1 MKHVDVK
8 GMDMSV
14 FTLGTVQLG
23 MDYGLGEH
31 TQKPPKEA
39 AFALLDRAVSCG
51 VNTLDTANNYGD
63 SERVIGEWLGTKR
76 PEERPYVITK
86 IGPFDQ
92 STPQTLRDDIFRQTE
107 KSLRTLGTDSLDM
120 LMVHAFEDYAQN
132 PDAVARAFD
141 ELKTQGMIRRTA
153 LSAYSRH
160 DYGVLSESGFDAV
173 QIPLNVF
180 DWGQI
185 ESGGIQKLA
194 DANISIFTRSVFLQG
209 LVFLKPEEVD
219 ARMDF
224 CVPYLKKYLA
234 LCEEFGLSAAT
245 LALSFAL
252 SVPGV
257 TSVVLGCQ
265 TIEQLENNCELI
277 EQTVTLSEAQME
289 KLHAAFHGIDPRVIN
304 PGCWFNHT

>member
-1 MKHVDVK
+1 MKHVNVK

-31 TQKPPKEA
+31 TQKPSKEA
-39 AFALLDRAVSCG
+39 AFALLDRAAACG

-63 SERVIGEWLGTKR
+63 SEKVIGEWLRKQ
-76 PEERPYVITK
+76 PKEKQPYVVTK

-92 STPQTLRDDIFRQTE
+92 GSKAQLRDDIFRQTE
-107 KSLRTLGTDSLDM
+107 KCLQTLGTNMLDI
-120 LMVHAFEDYAQN
+120 LMVHAYEDYAQN
-132 PDAVARAFD
+132 PDAVAGAFAD
-141 ELKTQGMIRRTA
+141 LKGQGIIRCSA

-160 DYGVLSESGFDAV
+160 DYKFLSESGFDAV

-185 ESGGIQKLA
+185 ESGGIRLLA
-194 DANISIFTRSVFLQG
+194 QAHMAVFVRSVFLQG
-209 LVFLKPEEVD
+209 LVFLRPEELD
-219 ARMDF
+219 PRMDF
-224 CVPYLKKYLA
+224 CVPYLKQYLT
-234 LCEEFGLSAAT
+234 LCEEFGLSPAA

-265 TIEQLENNCELI
+265 TIGQLETNCHLIGQTVKLTEEQLERIHE
-277 EQTVTLSEAQME
+277 S
-289 KLHAAFHGIDPRVIN
+289 FHGIDPRVIN

>member
-1 MKHVDVK
+1 MKYVNAK
-8 GMDMSV
+8 GMNMSV

-23 MDYGLGEH
+23 MDYGLGDH
-31 TQKPPKEA
+31 TQKPPQEA
-39 AFALLDRAVSCG
+39 AFQLLDRAVACG
-51 VNTLDTANNYGD
+51 INALDTANNYGD
-63 SERVIGEWLGTKR
+63 SERVIGQWLQAKK

-92 STPQTLRDDIFRQTE
+92 SSPQALRDDIFRQTE
-107 KSLRTLGTDSLDM
+107 KSLETLDASSLDM
-120 LMVHAFEDYAQN
+120 LMVHGFEDYAQN
-132 PDAVARAFD
+132 PDTVAKAFD
-141 ELKTQGMIRRTA
+141 ELKAQGMIRRSA

-160 DYGVLSESGFDAV
+160 DYGILSQSGFDAV

-185 ESGGIQKLA
+185 ESGGLGLLA
-194 DANISIFTRSVFLQG
+194 RANMTVFVRSVFLQG
-209 LVFLKPEEVD
+209 LVFLQPEEVD
-219 ARMDF
+219 PRMDF
-224 CVPYLKKYLA
+224 CVPYLKTYLS
-234 LCEEFGLSAAT
+234 LCEDFGLSPAA

-265 TIEQLENNCELI
+265 TTGQLENNCQLI
-277 EQTVTLSEAQME
+277 DQTVALSPEQME
-289 KLHAAFHGIDPRVIN
+289 RIHAAFHGIDQRVIN

>member
-1 MKHVDVK
+1 MKHVNVK

-39 AFALLDRAVSCG
+39 AFALLDRAAACG
-51 VNTLDTANNYGD
+51 VNALDTANNYGD
-63 SERVIGEWLGTKR
+63 SERTIGEWLRMKR
-76 PEERPYVITK
+76 PEDRPYVITK

-92 STPQTLRDDIFRQTE
+92 NTKECLRDDIFRQTE
-107 KSLRTLGTDSLDM
+107 KSLQTLNADTLDM

-132 PDAVARAFD
+132 PDTVANTFAD
-141 ELKTQGMIRRTA
+141 LKAQGMIKRSA

-160 DYGVLSESGFDAV
+160 DYKVLSESGFDAV

-185 ESGGIQKLA
+185 ESGGIRLLA
-194 DANISIFTRSVFLQG
+194 EANMAVFVRSVFLQG
-209 LVFLKPEEVD
+209 LVFLRPEEVD
-219 ARMDF
+219 PRMDF
-224 CVPYLKKYLA
+224 CVPYLRKYLV
-234 LCEEFGLSAAT
+234 LCEEFGLSPAT

-252 SVPGV
+252 SVPSV

-277 EQTVTLSEAQME
+277 DQTVTLTEAQME
-289 KLHAAFHGIDPRVIN
+289 RIHAAFHGIDPRVIN

>member
-1 MKHVDVK
+1 MKHVNVK

-39 AFALLDRAVSCG
+39 AFALLDRAVACG
-51 VNTLDTANNYGD
+51 VNALDTANNYGD
-63 SERVIGEWLGTKR
+63 SERTIGEWLRMKR
-76 PEERPYVITK
+76 PEDRPYVITK

-92 STPQTLRDDIFRQTE
+92 NTKECLRDDIFRQAE
-107 KSLRTLGTDSLDM
+107 KSLQTLNADTLDM
-120 LMVHAFEDYAQN
+120 LMVHAFEDYVQN
-132 PDAVARAFD
+132 PDIVANAFAD
-141 ELKTQGMIRRTA
+141 LKAQGIIKRSA

-160 DYGVLSESGFDAV
+160 DYKVLSESGFDAV

-180 DWGQI
+180 DWSQI
-185 ESGGIQKLA
+185 ESGGIRLLTEA
-194 DANISIFTRSVFLQG
+194 HMAVFVRSVFLQG

-219 ARMDF
+219 PRMDF
-224 CVPYLKKYLA
+224 CVPYLRKYLA
-234 LCEEFGLSAAT
+234 LCEEFGLSPAT

-277 EQTVTLSEAQME
+277 DQTVTLTEAQME
-289 KLHAAFHGIDPRVIN
+289 RIHAAFRGIDPRVIN

>member
-1 MKHVDVK
+1 MKHIDVK

-63 SERVIGEWLGTKR
+63 SERVIGEWLQTKK

-92 STPQTLRDDIFRQTE
+92 SSRQALRDDIFRQTE
-107 KSLRTLGTDSLDM
+107 KSLKTLGMGALDM

-132 PDAVARAFD
+132 PDAVAGAFD

-219 ARMDF
+219 VRMDF
-224 CVPYLKKYLA
+224 CVPYLKRYLA
-234 LCEEFGLSAAT
+234 LCEEFGLSPAT

-277 EQTVTLSEAQME
+277 GQSVTLNAEQME
-289 KLHAAFHGIDPRVIN
+289 RIHAAFHGIDPRVIN

>member
-1 MKHVDVK
+1 MKHVNVK

-31 TQKPPKEA
+31 TKKPPKEA
-39 AFALLDRAVSCG
+39 AFALLDRAVACG

-63 SERVIGEWLGTKR
+63 SEKTIGEWLRTKR
-76 PEERPYVITK
+76 QAERPYVITK

-92 STPQTLRDDIFRQTE
+92 SSSTRLWDDIFRQAE
-107 KSLRTLGTDSLDM
+107 KSLQTLDTSALDM
-120 LMVHAFEDYAQN
+120 LMVHAYEDYAQN
-132 PDAVARAFD
+132 PDVVAAAFSD
-141 ELKTQGMIRRTA
+141 LKKQGMIRRSA

-160 DYGVLSESGFDAV
+160 DYKLLSESGFDAV

-185 ESGGIQKLA
+185 ESGGIQLLA
-194 DANISIFTRSVFLQG
+194 DSHMAVFVRSVFLQG
-209 LVFLKPEEVD
+209 LVFLRPEEVD
-219 ARMDF
+219 PRMDF

-234 LCEEFGLSAAT
+234 LCEEFELSPAT

-257 TSVVLGCQ
+257 TSAVLGCQ
-265 TIEQLENNCELI
+265 TIEQLEDNCALI
-277 EQTVTLSEAQME
+277 DQTVMLTEEQMQRI
-289 KLHAAFHGIDPRVIN
+289 HAAFHGIDPRVIN